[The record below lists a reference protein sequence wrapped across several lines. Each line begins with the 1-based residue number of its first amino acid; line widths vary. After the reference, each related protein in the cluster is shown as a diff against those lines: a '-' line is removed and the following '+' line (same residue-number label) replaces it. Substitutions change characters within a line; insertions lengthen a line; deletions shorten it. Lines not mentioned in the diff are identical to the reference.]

1 MLRKI
6 LTEPDPILRKKCEP
20 LEKVDTETKQLMDD
34 MLETMY
40 AAPGIGLAAIQ
51 VGILK
56 RLVVIDISK
65 GEEEKKPMFLINPQ
79 IIHRSKKTSI
89 YEEGCLSLPG
99 QFAEIERPA
108 ECTLKYIDYNGKE
121 KELKADG
128 LLATCVQHE
137 VDHLNGI
144 LFIDYLSKLKKD
156 MIIKKLVKQKKGI
169 ERVIV

>member
-20 LEKVDTETKQLMDD
+20 LERVDIDTKKLMDD

-40 AAPGIGLAAIQ
+40 AAPGIGLAAVQ

-56 RLVVIDISK
+56 RLIVIDISK
-65 GEEEKKPMFLINPQ
+65 GEEKKKPLFLINPK
-79 IIHRSKKTSI
+79 IIQQSKKTSV
-89 YEEGCLSLPG
+89 YEEGCLSIPG
-99 QFAEIERPA
+99 LFAEIERPA
-108 ECTLKYIDYNGKE
+108 ECILKYIDYHGKE
-121 KELKADG
+121 KELKAEG
-128 LLATCVQHE
+128 LLATCIQHE
-137 VDHLNGI
+137 VDHLNGV

>member
-20 LEKVDTETKQLMDD
+20 LEKVDTETKKLMDD

-65 GEEEKKPMFLINPQ
+65 GEEEKKPMFLINPK
-79 IIHRSKKTSI
+79 ITHKSKKTSI

>member
-6 LTEPDPILRKKCEP
+6 LIEPDPILRKKCEP
-20 LEKVDTETKQLMDD
+20 LEKVDADLKKLMDD

-40 AAPGIGLAAIQ
+40 AAPGIGLAAVQ

-56 RLVVIDISK
+56 RLIVIDISK
-65 GEEEKKPMFLINPQ
+65 AEEKKNPIFLINPQ
-79 IIHRSKKTSI
+79 IIHKSEKTSV

-108 ECTLKYIDYNGKE
+108 KCTIKYIDYNGKE
-121 KELKADG
+121 KDLKADG
-128 LLATCVQHE
+128 LLATCIQHE

-156 MIIKKLVKQKKGI
+156 MIIKKLVKHKKGI

>member
-6 LTEPDPILRKKCEP
+6 LIEPDPILRKKCEP
-20 LEKVDTETKQLMDD
+20 LEKVDADLKKLMDD

-40 AAPGIGLAAIQ
+40 AAPGIGLAAVQ

-56 RLVVIDISK
+56 RLIVIDISK
-65 GEEEKKPMFLINPQ
+65 AEEKKNPIFLINPQ
-79 IIHRSKKTSI
+79 IIYQSEETSV

-99 QFAEIERPA
+99 QYAEIERPA
-108 ECTLKYIDYNGKE
+108 ECTLKYIDYNGQE

>member
-6 LTEPDPILRKKCEP
+6 LTEPDPILRKNCEP
-20 LEKVDTETKQLMDD
+20 LEKVDAETKKLMDD

-56 RLVVIDISK
+56 RLVVLDISK
-65 GEEEKKPMFLINPQ
+65 GEEEKKPMFLINPK
-79 IIHRSKKTSI
+79 IIHQSKKTSI

-108 ECTLKYIDYNGKE
+108 ECILKYIDYNGKE